1 MLLYGCSK
9 ENPDAVT
16 IGHTI
21 RVLQYQAENW
31 NSSEDDCARSY
42 LAPAFR
48 GAVPLLRKDGAAA
61 LPVLL
66 TATFDKGLNVPHNV
80 TGWTFCFCWAP
91 WSYPPCTVK
100 FGNTSYYIVFFLI
113 GKTVDGAPAINT
125 PPNPFF
131 QVTTGETLIINS
143 NESFGAIQGAKYS
156 FGGLRIVVGSVKVN
170 SNPNVNSNQLI
181 LYVKSTISNSEP
193 IISPAATP
201 AISPTP
207 YPSSPV
213 PVPTPPYIVKWN

>member
-1 MLLYGCSK
+1 MQK
-9 ENPDAVT
+9 KKIVT
-16 IGHTI
+16 
-21 RVLQYQAENW
+21 V
-31 NSSEDDCARSY
+31 
-42 LAPAFR
+42 
-48 GAVPLLRKDGAAA
+48 
-61 LPVLL
+61 VLL
-66 TATFDKGLNVPHNV
+66 VAIVDIAFVGYEFFVANSLSGYTKITL
-80 TGWTFCFCWAP
+80 TP
-91 WSYPPCTVK
+91 WRYPPCTIK
-100 FGNTSYYIVFFLI
+100 FGNTSYFIVFFLI
-113 GKTVDGAPAINT
+113 GQSVDGGPSINT

-131 QVTTGETLIINS
+131 QVTSEQTLIINE

-156 FGGLRIVVGSVKVN
+156 FGGLRIVVGSVKVT

>member
-1 MLLYGCSK
+1 MK
-9 ENPDAVT
+9 KRKIVAVVF
-16 IGHTI
+16 IVAVVVAAFFGYEFF
-21 RVLQYQAENW
+21 VA
-31 NSSEDDCARSY
+31 NSLSGY
-42 LAPAFR
+42 TK
-48 GAVPLLRKDGAAA
+48 VT
-61 LPVLL
+61 L
-66 TATFDKGLNVPHNV
+66 T
-80 TGWTFCFCWAP
+80 P
-91 WSYPPCTVK
+91 WSYPPCSVK

-113 GKTVDGAPAINT
+113 GQTVEGAPAINT

-131 QVTTGETLIINS
+131 QVTTEQTLIINQ
-143 NESFGAIQGAKYS
+143 NESFGAIQGARYS
-156 FGGLRIVVGSVKVN
+156 FEGLQIVVDSVNVT
-170 SNPNVNSNQLI
+170 SNPNVNSDQLI

>member
-1 MLLYGCSK
+1 MQK
-9 ENPDAVT
+9 RKIVAVVF
-16 IGHTI
+16 IVAVVVAAFFGYEFF
-21 RVLQYQAENW
+21 VA
-31 NSSEDDCARSY
+31 NSLSGY
-42 LAPAFR
+42 T
-48 GAVPLLRKDGAAA
+48 KIT
-61 LPVLL
+61 L
-66 TATFDKGLNVPHNV
+66 T
-80 TGWTFCFCWAP
+80 P
-91 WSYPPCTVK
+91 WCYPPCSVK

-131 QVTTGETLIINS
+131 QVTTEETLIINS

>member
-1 MLLYGCSK
+1 MK
-9 ENPDAVT
+9 KRKIVAVVF
-16 IGHTI
+16 IVAVVVAAFFGYKFF
-21 RVLQYQAENW
+21 VA
-31 NSSEDDCARSY
+31 NSLSGY
-42 LAPAFR
+42 T
-48 GAVPLLRKDGAAA
+48 KIT
-61 LPVLL
+61 L
-66 TATFDKGLNVPHNV
+66 T
-80 TGWTFCFCWAP
+80 P
-91 WSYPPCTVK
+91 WCYPPCSVK

-113 GKTVDGAPAINT
+113 GKSVDGMPSINT

-131 QVTTGETLIINS
+131 QVTTEETLIINS
-143 NESFGAIQGAKYS
+143 NESFAAIQGAKYS

-181 LYVKSTISNSEP
+181 LYVKSTISSSESV
-193 IISPAATP
+193 ISPTATP